1 MGTSWI
7 NATNVTLHTQRQ
19 TIWEDIK
26 NAQWIN
32 VMWKCFQAWGKVEE
46 MRSMWLYIFRCR
58 HFKTHSGEN
67 SNKCNQYDF
76 QKKSVV
82 ISSHNESFHVFESE
96 WLWTVRAYKWI
107 FSGVSS
113 FVHLQIWKR
122 ARNKLTLVARIR
134 FVCFLMYLMWRHLVA
149 KYATT
154 ASGAMLLIN
163 LIQVTESISGSV
175 VPLAMFQL
183 W

>member
-1 MGTSWI
+1 
-7 NATNVTLHTQRQ
+7 
-19 TIWEDIK
+19 
-26 NAQWIN
+26 
-32 VMWKCFQAWGKVEE
+32 

-67 SNKCNQYDF
+67 SNKCNQCDF
-76 QKKSVV
+76 ASIQAVSLRKHLKTHSGEKSNKCNQ
-82 ISSHNESFHVFESE
+82 SSHNESFHVFESE